1 MDATKPKVGGA
12 RPGAGRKPGYRKP
25 GPVLSNYACRLDP
38 AERALALELGDGNF
52 TKGVRTALQMVAW
65 TGVNQARRLAAL
77 AKDQEQKEVEP

>member
-1 MDATKPKVGGA
+1 MDAPKPKVGGA

-38 AERALALELGDGNF
+38 DERALALELGGGNF
-52 TKGVRTALQMVAW
+52 SQGVRTALQMVAW

-77 AKDQEQKEVEP
+77 GKNQKQTEVEP